1 MYATV
6 LPPREANELGGGDWA
21 GRSPEIR
28 RAARLLKG
36 ERPSSQGLKAS
47 PGPGKESTTDIITQ
61 GI

>member
-6 LPPREANELGGGDWA
+6 LPPKEANELGSGDWA